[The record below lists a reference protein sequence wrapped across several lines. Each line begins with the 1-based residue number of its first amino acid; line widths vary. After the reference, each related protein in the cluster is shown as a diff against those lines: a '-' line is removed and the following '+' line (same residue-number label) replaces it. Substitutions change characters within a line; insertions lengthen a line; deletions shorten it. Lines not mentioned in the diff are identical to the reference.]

1 MCPPPLGCAVC
12 VGCGALHQPCT
23 AGFYCPAGSGSSQAL
38 ACGGNATSPS
48 APAVF
53 CPEGAASPLAVGSG
67 NYSTGSADNEP
78 QRRTAQALCPVG
90 SYCQGGVQ
98 VRVCFRYWREAP
110 WGVWSCGAG
119 GCVEFLWV
127 FSILSLLALTECFC
141 PVPLLSCSVPLPF
154 SQRLC
159 PAGRFGEAPGLTS
172 AACSGECLLGYE
184 CPAGSVVATAS
195 VCPVGFYC
203 SGGPKQACPA
213 GRYSDVTATVS
224 EAACMACP
232 AGELCAFVM

>member
-1 MCPPPLGCAVC
+1 MGRVVMWRRRLRGVSVGFQHPQPP
-12 VGCGALHQPCT
+12 
-23 AGFYCPAGSGSSQAL
+23 GS
-38 ACGGNATSPS
+38 
-48 APAVF
+48 
-53 CPEGAASPLAVGSG
+53 
-67 NYSTGSADNEP
+67 D
-78 QRRTAQALCPVG
+78 
-90 SYCQGGVQ
+90 
-98 VRVCFRYWREAP
+98 RV
-110 WGVWSCGAG
+110 
-119 GCVEFLWV
+119 
-127 FSILSLLALTECFC
+127 
-141 PVPLLSCSVPLPF
+141 LLSCAFSVVLRSPVSF

-213 GRYSDVTATVS
+213 GCYSDVTATVS